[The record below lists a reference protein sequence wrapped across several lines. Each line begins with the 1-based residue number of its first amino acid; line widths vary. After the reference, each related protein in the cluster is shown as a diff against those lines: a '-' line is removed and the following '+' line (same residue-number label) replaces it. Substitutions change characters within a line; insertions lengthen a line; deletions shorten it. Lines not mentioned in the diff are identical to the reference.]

1 MSAGRFANLEAAGA
15 ALAIEVKDHFAK
27 FFPEVT
33 PMVLA
38 VIPNGVPVALPVAGS
53 FGVQV
58 LALEV
63 QRSAQGVEIVE
74 LPNVQGQVLIV
85 VDDGVETGTV
95 ARAVVGPVR
104 DAGAAHVILAVP
116 VCSRELLAQLVVMYD
131 EVIALA
137 KPMARRSLAWHF
149 EDFNTIDEHTARDLL
164 A

>member
-1 MSAGRFANLEAAGA
+1 VSADRFTNLEAAGD
-15 ALAIEVKDHFAK
+15 ALAIEVKDHVAK
-27 FFPEVT
+27 FFPDIS

-38 VIPNGVPVALPVAGS
+38 VIPNGVPVALPVAREL
-53 FGVQV
+53 GVRV

-63 QRSAQGVEIVE
+63 QRSEEGVDIAE
-74 LPNVQGQVLIV
+74 LPDVHGRVVIV
-85 VDDGVETGTV
+85 IDDGVETGTV
-95 ARAVVGPVR
+95 ARAVVGPIR

-116 VCSRELLAQLVVMYD
+116 VCSRELLAQLCLKYD
-131 EVIALA
+131 EVIALV